1 MRRFVCVRGRRER
14 AAEVI
19 MQSEIGG
26 SFFPRGQTGIFFFGR
41 EVPTCC
47 PVKLTSKCPL
57 AVTDPGNPQRCSFLS
72 PPQRACTVKNRMKI
86 IEKANAF
93 CSFHRFKLYLSI
105 CVTEDRHIL
114 FFFFFFLIMTWP
126 RIVSEYETVAGSVT
140 LVPVVD
146 WGRLNCHS
154 ESLLCQLILGHYN
167 ALQLLYC
174 INYCLCIPQQRHL
187 YLFLRVLSFSQRF
200 LRLPP
205 GAFLNFF
212 SPPSNVGLAR

>member
-1 MRRFVCVRGRRER
+1 MPSRCH
-14 AAEVI
+14 
-19 MQSEIGG
+19 G
-26 SFFPRGQTGIFFFGR
+26 SWKSPKMFIS
-41 EVPTCC
+41 
-47 PVKLTSKCPL
+47 LL
-57 AVTDPGNPQRCSFLS
+57 

-86 IEKANAF
+86 IEKVHAF

-114 FFFFFFLIMTWP
+114 FFLIMTWP
-126 RIVSEYETVAGSVT
+126 RIVSEYETVAGSMT

-146 WGRLNCHS
+146 WGRSNCHS

-200 LRLPP
+200 SSPP
-205 GAFLNFF
+205 SGCVSEFF
-212 SPPSNVGLAR
+212 SPLFQRGISSVTASVK